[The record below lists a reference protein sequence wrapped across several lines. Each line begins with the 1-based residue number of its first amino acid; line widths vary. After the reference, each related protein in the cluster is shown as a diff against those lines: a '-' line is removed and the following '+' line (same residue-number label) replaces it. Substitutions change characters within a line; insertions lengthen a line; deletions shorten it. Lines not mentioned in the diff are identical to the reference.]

1 MGETIPQNNVLTR
14 NALDFNFHC
23 IS

>member
-1 MGETIPQNNVLTR
+1 MGESIFQNNILTR

>member
-1 MGETIPQNNVLTR
+1 MGESIFQNNVLTR

>member
-1 MGETIPQNNVLTR
+1 MGESIPQNNVLTR